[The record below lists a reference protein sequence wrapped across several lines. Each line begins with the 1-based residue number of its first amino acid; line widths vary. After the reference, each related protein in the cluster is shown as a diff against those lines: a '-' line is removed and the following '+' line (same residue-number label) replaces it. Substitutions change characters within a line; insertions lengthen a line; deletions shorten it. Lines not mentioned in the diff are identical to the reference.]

1 MGWILTV
8 VLVAAGAVAWLMLRY
23 PGGWRCAFG
32 PEYAEH
38 RRDLDAARGK
48 LRDLKREAGRE
59 RGRAR
64 SAVEAAERAH
74 ASRVGEARAHLDR
87 LRSPDRG
94 SLRSSLGDSLRL
106 YDPGPV
112 FELASAGRRRGRTS
126 PRCRRSPM
134 LRSGSLLRLAM
145 HAPQR

>member
-112 FELASAGRRRGRTS
+112 FELASAGRRRGTH
-126 PRCRRSPM
+126 
-134 LRSGSLLRLAM
+134 LAALSSVAN
-145 HAPQR
+145 APQWLPPPPCDARTPT